1 MHQAKHP
8 ATRFTTLTRAL
19 LIAASAAAFSTATQ
33 AQSEIQAASAAV
45 AASAPASSPLP
56 PSELYG
62 ELYREVQLAHVYPD
76 SKTFADMTPN
86 VSPQQVMI
94 DYANRTQPFDLAR
107 FVGSHFTLPQRATKG
122 YASDPNESVTQH
134 IDTLWTVLRRNPDAN
149 ASPWSSLLPLPY
161 AYVVPGDRFD
171 EIYYWDSYFIMLGLR
186 QSGQRELMKNELD
199 NFATLIDRYGHIP
212 NGNRS
217 YYLSRSQPPF
227 FAQMVQL
234 ATETD
239 GDSAYL
245 RYLPE
250 LAREYAYWMDG
261 ENKVAPGE
269 AYRHVVRLSD
279 GTLLNRYWDDRATPR
294 DESYREDVE
303 TAKQMPQ
310 RNAEDLWRNLRAGGE
325 TGWDFSSRWF
335 SDGKSL
341 ATIEVTS
348 LAPVDLNA
356 LLYDLERTLARAYR
370 VKGDAAQAEDFEQRA
385 HARAQAIRSHLWDP
399 QLHAFGDYDFV
410 AHALTH
416 RLSAATVYP
425 LYAGIATKA
434 QASAVASTIRGKL
447 LRAGGLA
454 TTTVRSGQQWDE
466 PNGWAPLQY
475 LAIMGLRRYGES
487 ALARQIAERWI
498 QTNVAYYQHTGKL
511 VEKYDVDA
519 KAGSTAAGGGEYP
532 LQDGFGWTNGVLRT
546 LMVMYPSAAGATTR
560 PVDVPSGAA
569 GVADAAASAA
579 KASKNTHRLAPT
591 PSGE

>member
-1 MHQAKHP
+1 MNRAEHP
-8 ATRFTTLTRAL
+8 TKTFNTLARAL
-19 LIAASAAAFSTATQ
+19 LLAASAVVMTTAQ
-33 AQSEIQAASAAV
+33 AQAVSAT
-45 AASAPASSPLP
+45 PATSPLP

-62 ELYREVQLAHVYPD
+62 DLYREVQLAHLYPD
-76 SKTFADMTPN
+76 SKTFADMAPN
-86 VSPQQVMI
+86 VSPQQVMT

-107 FVGSHFTLPQRATKG
+107 FVASHFTLPARETKG
-122 YASDPNESVTQH
+122 YVSDARESVSGH
-134 IDTLWTVLRRNPDAN
+134 IDTLWTVLRRNPDSN

-186 QSGQRELMKNELD
+186 QSGRRELMKNELD

-234 ATETD
+234 AADTD
-239 GDSAYL
+239 GDSAYV

-250 LAREYAYWMDG
+250 LAKEYAYWMDG
-261 ENKVAPGE
+261 EDKAAPGQ
-269 AYRHVVRLSD
+269 AYRHVVRLDD
-279 GTLLNRYWDDRATPR
+279 GSLLNRYWDDRATPR

-303 TAKQMPQ
+303 TARQMPQ
-310 RNAEDLWRNLRAGGE
+310 RKADDLWRNLRAGGE

-335 SDGKSL
+335 ADGKSL
-341 ATIEVTS
+341 ATVQVTS
-348 LAPVDLNA
+348 LVPVDLNA

-370 VKGDAAQAEDFEQRA
+370 IKGDAGQAEDFERR
-385 HARAQAIRSHLWDP
+385 ARARAEAIRGHLWDA
-399 QLHAFGDYDFV
+399 QMHAFGDYDFETNI
-410 AHALTH
+410 LTH

-425 LYAGIATKA
+425 LYMGIATKA
-434 QASAVASTIRGKL
+434 QASAVASTIRARL

-454 TTTVRSGQQWDE
+454 TTTVQSGQQWDE

-475 LAIMGLRRYGES
+475 LAVMGLRRYGDA

-519 KAGSTAAGGGEYP
+519 KAGATAAGGGEYP

-546 LMVMYPSAAGATTR
+546 LMAMYPSAAGATTR

-569 GVADAAASAA
+569 GVADAAETAA
-579 KASKNTHRLAPT
+579 KASKNSHRLNPT
-591 PSGE
+591 PDGQ